1 MHIFAKLSCG
11 ISYFA
16 ENNNVVPVS
25 SKETFVFWIYIVI
38 TDDKSVLFKKWL
50 GAVRQQTIATLPEP
64 MLTTVRDIVLR
75 RHASINCIQ
84 DRPQSISAI
93 LTQPHCID
101 ICYCWN
107 AELCFIV
114 FVVKFIVYVYAC
126 RGLGPK
132 AVNKISIYLSIYLS
146 FACTYEEKPINPLCP
161 SLITDHAEVL

>member
-1 MHIFAKLSCG
+1 MVAAGDVAPIWRKDIINHHDKIGQLHIYHRAYIIFAKLSSG

-25 SKETFVFWIYIVI
+25 LKETFVFWIHIVI

-50 GAVRQQTIATLPEP
+50 GAVRHQTITTLPEP
-64 MLTTVRDIVLR
+64 MLTTVRDIILR

-93 LTQPHCID
+93 LTQPHCVD
-101 ICYCWN
+101 I
-107 AELCFIV
+107 
-114 FVVKFIVYVYAC
+114 
-126 RGLGPK
+126 
-132 AVNKISIYLSIYLS
+132 S
-146 FACTYEEKPINPLCP
+146 FACTYEEKPVNPLCP